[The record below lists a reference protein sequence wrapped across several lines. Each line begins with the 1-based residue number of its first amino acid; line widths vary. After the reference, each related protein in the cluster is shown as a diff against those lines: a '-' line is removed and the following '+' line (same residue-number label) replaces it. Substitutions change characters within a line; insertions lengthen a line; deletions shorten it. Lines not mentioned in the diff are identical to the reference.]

1 MKQAKTHQS
10 LAKMELEISKQIEER
25 AIYYAQAWYEAND
38 LETEKKHGNDLY
50 LRVNDNVFTEVS
62 HCDIRQKAMLWLESE
77 LEGVNNY

>member
-1 MKQAKTHQS
+1 MKFIERAR
-10 LAKMELEISKQIEER
+10 ELEQRMID
-25 AIYYAQAWYEAND
+25 YAQKWYKAND
-38 LETEKKHGNDLY
+38 LETEKKNGNDLY

>member
-1 MKQAKTHQS
+1 MR
-10 LAKMELEISKQIEER
+10 IEER
-25 AIYYAQAWYEAND
+25 MIEYAQKWYAENGFD
-38 LETEKKHGNDLY
+38 TEKKHGFDLY